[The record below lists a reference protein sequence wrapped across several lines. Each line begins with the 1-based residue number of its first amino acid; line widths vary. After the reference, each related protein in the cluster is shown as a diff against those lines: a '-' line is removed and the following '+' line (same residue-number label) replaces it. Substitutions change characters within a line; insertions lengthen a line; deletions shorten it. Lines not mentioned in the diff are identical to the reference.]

1 MPSTKPRINR
11 AEALA
16 ELQRRV
22 DAAIAAFTPEAI
34 ADGHTFQV
42 SVLNSTEQ
50 NLLFMCSRRAG
61 KTFLCCALLAL
72 TALRTPDVSCLY
84 LALTSG
90 QAKKVWA
97 RTWKRLLRKFNLPA
111 EHSESD
117 MTTTFPSGSQVV
129 FGGTDDMR
137 HVQTLLGDSM
147 AGGMAIIDESQSDPG
162 LMESLV
168 VDVLGPMLDETTKGK
183 PIPGRLV
190 LAGTVPETAAGYFW
204 RTWVANEGVEGSL
217 WKCVAWSR
225 FDNPH
230 EHDNRRHLDS
240 YLRKYHLQES
250 DPIVQRNWFGAR
262 VFDVAVTAY
271 RYNLLNAW
279 TGVTAPW
286 LVQVQLQA
294 GPQGKEVDVPLVAV
308 LPPPGVDT
316 FSIGLDPASKRDRYA
331 LVMWGWGKQS
341 SDVWQIAEWVT
352 PEGAGTLQSQW
363 VAALVV
369 LREHYTNVVRY
380 LRDAGSASETIDL
393 VQRDYHMLVEA
404 VAKGPGSLKGRV
416 DRFADLLG
424 QGRAHPLSGSQLETD
439 LKLCRWDQAARERG
453 KWQWSNTHHGDVAD
467 AGGYGL
473 VGYFDAHEPRAPKE
487 TYEQTM
493 ERQYRE
499 AFVPV
504 VQYGF
509 QEDAAL
515 AQLLGDNGPAPD

>member
-1 MPSTKPRINR
+1 MAASRIPRI
-11 AEALA
+11 AAQA
-16 ELQRRV
+16 ELQRRIQE
-22 DAAIAAFTPEAI
+22 AIDAFTPESI
-34 ADGHTFQV
+34 SEGHTHQCEILKSDFQNGV
-42 SVLNSTEQ
+42 
-50 NLLFMCSRRAG
+50 FMCSRRAG

-72 TALRTPDVSCLY
+72 TALRTADVSCLY

-111 EHSESD
+111 EHSETD

-147 AGGMAIIDESQSDPG
+147 AGGMAILDESQSDPG

-168 VDVLGPMLDETTKGK
+168 VDVLGPMLDETTAGK

-204 RTWVANEGVEGSL
+204 RTWVANEGVEHSE

-230 EHDNRRHLDS
+230 EHDNRKHLDS

-262 VFDVAVTAY
+262 VFDIAVTAY
-271 RYNLLNAW
+271 RYNPVNAW
-279 TGVTAPW
+279 VGVPAPW
-286 LVQVQLQA
+286 LNTIELFA
-294 GPQGKEVDVPLVAV
+294 GPLGKEAPVHLVAV
-308 LPPPGVDT
+308 QPPPGVDT
-316 FSIGLDPASKRDRYA
+316 FAVGLDPASKRDRYA
-331 LVMWGWGKQS
+331 MVMWGWGKQS

-363 VAALVV
+363 VAVLVV
-369 LREHYTNVVRY
+369 LREQYRNLIRY

-424 QGRAHPLSGSQLETD
+424 QGRAHPLAGSQLETD

-453 KWQWSNTHHGDVAD
+453 KWLWSKNHHGDVAD

-473 VGYFDAHEPRAPKE
+473 VAYFDAHEKRSPKE
-487 TYEQTM
+487 TYEQSM
-493 ERQYRE
+493 DRQFRE
-499 AFVPV
+499 SFTPPTV
-504 VQYGF
+504 YGF

-515 AQLLGDNGPAPD
+515 SQLLGDNGPAPE